1 MRWGESVSF
10 EEAAAALAAGFTAAL
25 GIHLEPGDLTP
36 AELDLA
42 MTLQHGHYAADAWTA
57 KF

>member
-1 MRWGESVSF
+1 LGRAVSF
-10 EEAAAALAAGFTAAL
+10 DEAAAALAAGFTAAL

-42 MTLQHGHYAADAWTA
+42 MTLQHEPLRGRRLDRQA
-57 KF
+57 